1 MGKYARVSITLP
13 EEMLAAVDR
22 RGVREMRN
30 RSEVIREALRHYLRL
45 GLAETDDGETPA
57 GTGGGKRGGGSAGG
71 ARDERVSRA

>member
-1 MGKYARVSITLP
+1 VGKYARVSITLP

-45 GLAETDDGETPA
+45 GLAEADDGETPA
-57 GTGGGKRGGGSAGG
+57 GTGGGKRGRA
-71 ARDERVSRA
+71 AREALATNV